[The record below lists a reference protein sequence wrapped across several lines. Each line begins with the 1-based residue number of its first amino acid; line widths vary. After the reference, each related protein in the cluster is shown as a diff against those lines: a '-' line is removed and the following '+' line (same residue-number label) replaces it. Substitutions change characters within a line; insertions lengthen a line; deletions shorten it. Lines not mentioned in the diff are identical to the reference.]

1 MSYSLATLEE
11 KPALAEQ
18 VRLLSREA
26 WPEFLQHDAVCGQ
39 HWGSLFSTFARFQ
52 LIVCD
57 VDETVMAVGHTIPVA
72 WDGTGQDLPSGIDGV
87 LERAVHHTQHG
98 RAPTALSALAAIV
111 AQRYQRQG
119 LSAVILRAMRA
130 MAAAHAFKALIAPVR
145 PTWKARY
152 PLTPMER
159 YIRWR
164 RVDGSPFDPWL
175 RVHWRVGAELLQVA
189 PQSMVVTGP
198 VAAWEAWTDMTFPES
213 GAYVVPGA
221 LQPVMIEREG
231 DCGRYEDPN
240 VWMRHATG

>member
-1 MSYSLATLEE
+1 MSYRLVTLAE
-11 KPALAEQ
+11 KPSLAEQ
-18 VRLLSREA
+18 VRLLSLEA

-39 HWGSLFSTFARFQ
+39 LWRSLFSIFAHFQ
-52 LIVCD
+52 LILCD
-57 VDETVMAVGHTIPVA
+57 ADETVRAVGHTIPVA
-72 WDGTGQDLPSGIDGV
+72 WDGSCLDLPSGIDGV
-87 LERAVHHTQHG
+87 LERGVHYAQHG

-111 AQRYQRQG
+111 APSHQRQG
-119 LSAVILRAMRA
+119 LSTAILGAMRA
-130 MAAAHAFKALIAPVR
+130 MAAAHGFKALIAPVR

-164 RVDGSPFDPWL
+164 RVDGAPYDPWL
-175 RVHWRVGAELLQVA
+175 RVHWRAGAELLQVA

-198 VAAWEAWTDMTFPES
+198 VAAWETWTNMAFPES
-213 GAYVVPGA
+213 GPYVVPSA
-221 LQPVMIEREG
+221 LQPVMIDREG